1 MVRGKTM
8 LPSSRYCFH
17 CHKDARYSF
26 LPIDEASTTS
36 VESEMGGFYEG
47 YQKIVVKKIKD
58 RFVDSYSDSIGTL
71 ECETSIDLTEKE
83 FKKFIRNISYIKEW
97 NENDDDLDICDE
109 TTWSIIIKAI
119 NSLGLPEL
127 R

>member
-8 LPSSRYCFH
+8 LPSSQYCFH

-26 LPIDEASTTS
+26 LPIDETSTTS

-47 YQKIVVKKIKD
+47 YQKIVVKKIK
-58 RFVDSYSDSIGTL
+58 
-71 ECETSIDLTEKE
+71 
-83 FKKFIRNISYIKEW
+83 EW

-109 TTWSIIIKAI
+109 TTWSIIIKTI

>member
-26 LPIDEASTTS
+26 LPIDETSTTS

-47 YQKIVVKKIKD
+47 YQKIVVKK
-58 RFVDSYSDSIGTL
+58 
-71 ECETSIDLTEKE
+71 
-83 FKKFIRNISYIKEW
+83 IKEW

>member
-1 MVRGKTM
+1 M

-17 CHKDARYSF
+17 CHKDACYSF
-26 LPIDEASTTS
+26 LPIDEVSTTS

-47 YQKIVVKKIKD
+47 YQKIVVKK
-58 RFVDSYSDSIGTL
+58 
-71 ECETSIDLTEKE
+71 
-83 FKKFIRNISYIKEW
+83 IKEW

>member
-1 MVRGKTM
+1 M

-47 YQKIVVKKIKD
+47 YQKIVVKRLK
-58 RFVDSYSDSIGTL
+58 
-71 ECETSIDLTEKE
+71 IDLL
-83 FKKFIRNISYIKEW
+83 ILIQM
-97 NENDDDLDICDE
+97 L
-109 TTWSIIIKAI
+109 
-119 NSLGLPEL
+119 LVL
-127 R
+127 